1 MPRLTNRICGICPVP
16 HHIAP
21 TKAVEA
27 AWDVEIPKAAYKL
40 RELFMN
46 AKQYSSHA
54 LHFFALAAPDF
65 LYGLFADPAKRNV
78 VNVIHDLPD
87 VGAMALKMM
96 DFGQNLCA
104 EIGAK
109 AVAPT
114 AAIVGG
120 MKNALKPEIRDG
132 FLAQINDQIEWT
144 KATVDLAK
152 KVVNDYWDVIAK
164 IGATPT
170 YYLSMAKK
178 VEGEYIHDIYDGDLV
193 VMGS

>member
-1 MPRLTNRICGICPVP
+1 ML
-16 HHIAP
+16 
-21 TKAVEA
+21 
-27 AWDVEIPKAAYKL
+27 EIPKAAYKL

-65 LYGLFADPAKRNV
+65 LYGPFADPAKRNV

-152 KVVNDYWDVIAK
+152 KVVNDYCDVIAQ
-164 IGATPT
+164 
-170 YYLSMAKK
+170 
-178 VEGEYIHDIYDGDLV
+178 
-193 VMGS
+193 